1 MHKNVLILEDRYA
14 LRDSMTNLGDRAYH
28 VGLHDILEGHLGLEV
43 RMSPVKTFPYLTAR
57 KTRHIRSAADAQEFL
72 EHWRARVRRS
82 AERTGPLSTRVR
94 RAVESNVVTRSNW
107 FQRIDQSVR
116 RRMSRGLVETAS
128 PYLFRGIYAREIA
141 DRISSA
147 DLVIFNGGAF
157 VADHLDKYLPMPL
170 FELYLAKSM
179 GKPAAVVNHTVAIER
194 PSNRALVSYVYSLL
208 DCLMV
213 REPRSRDRIIDLGI
227 DPDRIVQSCDA
238 AFGLPLRTVAAPA
251 GRQPTGKVGICVRG
265 DRTVLTDYWADV
277 AKHLQ
282 ESLGLDVTF
291 FFTSRQQDKRAFEEI
306 RSRYAP
312 IKHLPFCD
320 YAPLLKTIEEF
331 DFIITDR
338 YHATIFAIL
347 VATPFVT
354 IDSNTFKTRGLMD
367 MVGYPVPVLKQDA
380 NLDETIRLIE
390 DVRAKRTPLGE
401 TLDSARRRMSNYAKS
416 SMEPLATVGLDV

>member
-1 MHKNVLILEDRYA
+1 MHRNVLILEDRYA

-28 VGLHDILEGHLGLEV
+28 VGLHDVLEGHLGLEV
-43 RMSPVKTFPYLTAR
+43 RMSPVKAFPYLTAA
-57 KTRHIRSAADAQEFL
+57 KTRHIRSAADAEAFL
-72 EHWRARVRRS
+72 ERWRARVQR
-82 AERTGPLSTRVR
+82 AAGRTGPLGGRVR
-94 RAVESNVVTRSNW
+94 RTFENNVVTRSNW
-107 FQRIDQSVR
+107 FRRIDRSVQ

-128 PYLFRGIYAREIA
+128 PYLFRGGYAREIV
-141 DRISSA
+141 DRISAA

-194 PSNRALVSYVYSLL
+194 PSNRALVAYVYSLL
-208 DCLMV
+208 DCLMI

-227 DPDRIVQSCDA
+227 DPDRILQSCDA
-238 AFGLPLRTVAAPA
+238 AFGLPLQTVAAPA
-251 GRQPTGKVGICVRG
+251 ARQPTGKVGVCVRG
-265 DRTVLTDYWADV
+265 DRTVLADYWADV
-277 AKHLQ
+277 ARHLQ
-282 ESLGLDVTF
+282 ETLGLDVTF

-306 RSRYAP
+306 RDRYAP

-320 YAPLLKTIEEF
+320 YAPLLNTIEAF
-331 DFIITDR
+331 DFVITDR

-367 MVGYPVPVLKQDA
+367 MVGYPVPVLKHGA

-390 DVRAKRTPLGE
+390 DVREKRTSLAG
-401 TLDSARRRMSNYAKS
+401 TLDGARRKMSDYAKS
-416 SMEPLATVGLDV
+416 SMEPLAAVGRDV